1 LEYDAVEPDSTG
13 LLPQSTSVLSSIPE
27 ELTTQ
32 VKELLNNLRKV
43 NPQLNIDAN
52 SGWRIIKRALSTRLA
67 EYPTSIAEDEQL
79 LKVATGRR
87 LMAIEVRLGE
97 KHLMR
102 KAEVLVDS
110 KIDELSNS
118 NDNGPKPKRQKTS

>member
-1 LEYDAVEPDSTG
+1 
-13 LLPQSTSVLSSIPE
+13 VLSSIPE

-32 VKELLNNLRKV
+32 VKELLKNLRKV
-43 NPQLNIDAN
+43 NPQLNTGAKT
-52 SGWRIIKRALSTRLA
+52 GWRIIKRALSTRVA

-79 LKVATGRR
+79 LKAATGRR
-87 LMAIEVRLGE
+87 RMAMEVRLGE

-102 KAEVLVDS
+102 EAEVLVDS
-110 KIDELSNS
+110 KIDELFNS